1 MALPGLPGSKLHAC
15 ISAADSD
22 GLRQRLAHKRTV
34 PLHPTAASTRRLEA
48 VPRRMAC
55 RRRPAAAIG
64 AAGSDEPPAHRRRV
78 GPPER
83 APPPAEPD
91 DAVHVTVRG
100 EPLSAP
106 VVIAIPQ
113 AVLASRDVDWLKH
126 QVRKAVW
133 REVSYDFPRSAF
145 LLITTGGGVPLVYNA
160 PLAAFDWT
168 HEFFLDLTIQWHHW
182 HPTYR
187 RAHQQ

>member
-1 MALPGLPGSKLHAC
+1 
-15 ISAADSD
+15 
-22 GLRQRLAHKRTV
+22 
-34 PLHPTAASTRRLEA
+34 
-48 VPRRMAC
+48 MAC

-91 DAVHVTVRG
+91 DAVHVIVRG
-100 EPLSAP
+100 EPLSAL
-106 VVIAIPQ
+106 VAIAIPQ

-133 REVSYDFPRSAF
+133 REVSYDLPRSAF
-145 LLITTGGGVPLVYNA
+145 LLITTGGGGVPLVYNA

-168 HEFFLDLTIQWHHW
+168 HEFFLDLAIQWHHW

-187 RAHQQ
+187 RAYYL